1 MKMLKNPHEIEI
13 EHLWWNVD
21 LTPLHGL
28 LSTPLPCSSLQ
39 ITQEKLGNLITTH
52 SSSWTTH
59 KQNIYESMMFMNK
72 HTILSNK
79 RPDFS
84 LHVQTPVLDSTAAV
98 QFAVPRFQAD
108 AIKLLLFFVSQKS
121 HSLYLNLY
129 HTQIILDICFWHTCW
144 ISNSIPLSG

>member
-1 MKMLKNPHEIEI
+1 MDV
-13 EHLWWNVD
+13 HLFK
-21 LTPLHGL
+21 L
-28 LSTPLPCSSLQ
+28 
-39 ITQEKLGNLITTH
+39 QEKLGNLITTH

-59 KQNIYESMMFMNK
+59 KQNVYESMSFMNK

-79 RPDFS
+79 HPDFS

-129 HTQIILDICFWHTCW
+129 HTQIILDICF
-144 ISNSIPLSG
+144 

>member
-1 MKMLKNPHEIEI
+1 MI
-13 EHLWWNVD
+13 
-21 LTPLHGL
+21 LTHG
-28 LSTPLPCSSLQ
+28 CSSLQ

-59 KQNIYESMMFMNK
+59 KQNVYESMSFMNK

-79 RPDFS
+79 HPDFS

-129 HTQIILDICFWHTCW
+129 HTQIILDICF
-144 ISNSIPLSG
+144 